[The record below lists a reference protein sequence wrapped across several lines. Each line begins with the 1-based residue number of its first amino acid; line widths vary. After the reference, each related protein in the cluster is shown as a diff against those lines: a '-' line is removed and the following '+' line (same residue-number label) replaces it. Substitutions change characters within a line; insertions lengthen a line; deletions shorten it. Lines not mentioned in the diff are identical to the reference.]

1 MGKTTWIHGYLG
13 IKKETTLKAIE
24 MSWRQ
29 MVQYKMRRGK
39 SWKLCLGNILK
50 KPVPVTCLLALESA
64 PCLSLFYCELQ
75 GSIPQVTLPCFFDY
89 VFLDAFG
96 QWQVLARC
104 WRTEAG
110 IKSEYPILFLFSQ
123 HLQQLPCSLSGF
135 HVCDTTLAPGLRQS
149 SLGSSSPRGP
159 SSFLYLLDLTSPR
172 LFLFVLLAVVRS

>member
-1 MGKTTWIHGYLG
+1 
-13 IKKETTLKAIE
+13 

-50 KPVPVTCLLALESA
+50 KRVPVTCLLALESA

-135 HVCDTTLAPGLRQS
+135 HVCDTTLAPGL
-149 SLGSSSPRGP
+149 SLPWVPLVLGVQAASCICWIWH
-159 SSFLYLLDLTSPR
+159 
-172 LFLFVLLAVVRS
+172 LLAFSCLSF